1 MPPRRTRKV
10 HVEIVLSVP
19 ATAGHLEVLRSAAE
33 SLTCDAGSISV
44 SVDPDD
50 ARITDTEFDI
60 LWARQEDVVDRIMKT
75 MKMDVENFE
84 TISAWFPKTE
94 AEERRDQRHLERAK
108 ERRRERAAARKAE
121 SAARFAALVARFKH
135 PAT

>member
-1 MPPRRTRKV
+1 MKPKKTRKV

-44 SVDPDD
+44 SADPADP
-50 ARITDTEFDI
+50 RITDTEFDI
-60 LWARQEDVVDRIMKT
+60 PWARMEDVGDRIMKN

-84 TISAWFPKTE
+84 DISVWFPKTE
-94 AEERRDQRHLERAK
+94 AEKLREQRHLERAK
-108 ERRRERAAARKAE
+108 ERRREKAAAAKAAA
-121 SAARFAALVARFKH
+121 AARFAALVASFKH

>member
-1 MPPRRTRKV
+1 MKPKRTRKV
-10 HVEIVLSVP
+10 HVEIELSVP
-19 ATAGHLEVLRSAAE
+19 ATPGHLEVLRSAAE
-33 SLTCDAGSISV
+33 SLTCNAESIST

-50 ARITDTEFDI
+50 PRITDTEFDI
-60 LWARQEDVVDRIMKT
+60 PWARQGDVVDRIMKH

-84 TISAWFPKTE
+84 DISAWFPKTE

-121 SAARFAALVARFKH
+121 SDARFAALLARFNR

>member
-1 MPPRRTRKV
+1 
-10 HVEIVLSVP
+10 
-19 ATAGHLEVLRSAAE
+19 
-33 SLTCDAGSISV
+33 
-44 SVDPDD
+44 
-50 ARITDTEFDI
+50 
-60 LWARQEDVVDRIMKT
+60 

-135 PAT
+135 PVT